1 MSCYDHKINFIER
14 TLAILKSYEKHSEYE
29 KTLFLNCCI
38 GLLIMPQQCA
48 VKDPSIIINEDVD
61 KKQWGIDI
69 EKIKVNVHAK
79 GSSAT
84 SVENIAYHFRN
95 SMCHYRFDV
104 ISCNKD
110 NIENI
115 IISDKFRET
124 DEEYTFYME
133 IRFNDFRKFVL
144 TYAEV
149 LKAKLQAN

>member
-1 MSCYDHKINFIER
+1 
-14 TLAILKSYEKHSEYE
+14 
-29 KTLFLNCCI
+29 
-38 GLLIMPQQCA
+38 MPQQCA
-48 VKDPSIIINEDVD
+48 VKDPGIIINEDVD

-79 GSSAT
+79 GRSAT

-144 TYAEV
+144 KYAEV